1 MVEWFLNNF
10 ISIVLI
16 KLILGGNES
25 WYGQLSFDVLDDL
38 LTAVDGDLSAGLLN
52 VIINNYSIIFISL
65 VCVDI
70 GCNIGGTI
78 K

>member
-1 MVEWFLNNF
+1 M
-10 ISIVLI
+10 
-16 KLILGGNES
+16 
-25 WYGQLSFDVLDDL
+25 DDL